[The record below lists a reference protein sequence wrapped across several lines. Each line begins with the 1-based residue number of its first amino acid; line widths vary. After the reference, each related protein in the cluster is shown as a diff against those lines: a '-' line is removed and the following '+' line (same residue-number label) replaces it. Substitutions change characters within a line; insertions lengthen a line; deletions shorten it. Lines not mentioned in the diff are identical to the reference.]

1 MEGQEREAI
10 EDRGIPRVVRILEK
24 GMWELKKD
32 PDFEELLSPLDK
44 ETYDILKNSIKRGGC
59 TETIKTWNGII
70 IDGHNRY
77 KACWELKK
85 PFGVT
90 EMEFSDKGEAILWM
104 IDLQIGRRNVTA
116 FQRTALA
123 LKKEE
128 IYEEKAR
135 DRMLAGVKADN
146 PSQNSDQGTT
156 KGRTD
161 EHIARDAG
169 VSRDTVSRV
178 KKLQKYADEDTKRK
192 LRRGEM
198 SINKAYTETIQKKHV
213 RETKVCERCGKEKP
227 VLEFPRSRGGT
238 FFLPICKEC
247 SSMESPGTCTQSE
260 CRNDKDLS
268 ISEVAPT
275 QASLEL
281 TYDRLDA
288 YPDAT
293 RLDHPI
299 EVPNNVGEPARMP
312 RPFTF
317 VQGQVHFALK
327 NMLKELRIGLNW
339 VSQEDKNRIPELMG
353 MLEEARMQAEQ
364 MIKKEMED

>member
-1 MEGQEREAI
+1 MEEQEHEGMEER
-10 EDRGIPRVVRILEK
+10 RTPRVVRILEK
-24 GMWELKKD
+24 GLWELKID

-44 ETYDILKNSIKRGGC
+44 ETYDTLESSIKRCGC
-59 TETIKTWNGII
+59 TETVKTWNRFI

-77 KACWELKK
+77 KACWKLNE

-90 EMEFSDKGEAILWM
+90 EMEFADKSEVILWM

-123 LKKEE
+123 LKKKE
-128 IYEEKAR
+128 IYEQKAK
-135 DRMLAGVKADN
+135 DRMLAGVKVDN
-146 PSQNSDQGTT
+146 PSQNSDQGST

-161 EHIARDAG
+161 EHIAKDAR

-198 SINKAYTETIQKKHV
+198 SINKAYTETILKKHEG
-213 RETKVCERCGKEKP
+213 ETKVCERCGKEKP
-227 VLEFPRSRGGT
+227 VLEFPRSRGGL
-238 FFLPICKEC
+238 FFLPVCKEC
-247 SSMESPGTCTQSE
+247 SKLE
-260 CRNDKDLS
+260 
-268 ISEVAPT
+268 APT
-275 QASLEL
+275 MSTQPECESNKALSVAEEVSPQTSLDL
-281 TYDRLDA
+281 TYDRFDA

-293 RLDHPI
+293 RLEHPI
-299 EVPNNVGEPARMP
+299 EVPNNVGESARMA

-339 VSQEDKNRIPELMG
+339 LSEEDRNRIPELLG
-353 MLEEARMQAEQ
+353 MLEEASGQAEQ